1 VSAPWRRTARI
12 LTALAAIG
20 VLLAPSTQA
29 VADDNEPQPS
39 AWPTV
44 DPPEKFGQ
52 ASEPQPVKW
61 PAPVQYPN

>member
-1 VSAPWRRTARI
+1 MSAPWRRTARI
-12 LTALAAIG
+12 LAALAAVG

-29 VADDNEPQPS
+29 LADDEPQPS

-44 DPPEKFGQ
+44 DPPDKSGQ
-52 ASEPQPVKW
+52 ASEPEPVKW

>member
-1 VSAPWRRTARI
+1 MNAWRRTARI
-12 LTALAAIG
+12 LTALAAVG

-29 VADDNEPQPS
+29 LADDSEPEPT

-44 DPPEKFGQ
+44 DAPGTGQQ

-61 PAPVQYPN
+61 PAPEENPG